1 VSFVLVL
8 LGHGFEAW
16 FVCADRARAAVLF
29 AVANDDSAK
38 ATEARIASEAVPRRV
53 SVACADTLK
62 GQPIDC

>member
-8 LGHGFEAW
+8 LGDGFEAW
-16 FVCADRARAAVLF
+16 FVCADRACAAVLV

-38 ATEARIASEAVPRRV
+38 ATEARIANEAEPRRV
-53 SVACADTLK
+53 SVAGTDTLK